1 MATAAPTIS
10 VVTPTYK
17 RPQLLE
23 RAVRSVQGQTRG
35 DWELILSDDE
45 DPPGET
51 WQLAQRL
58 AASDL
63 RIRAVRNPGP
73 HGQSGNVNHAMRHA
87 RGDWIKPLY
96 DDDALHPECLGAFAA
111 AVRDRASV
119 ALATCLLE
127 RFRDGAPVKHQ
138 PRGGRALLELVEGRL
153 ALLGMYLQ
161 DIDVGMPTQVMV
173 RRSVVVEHG
182 AYFEEAPGI
191 LALVDSLW
199 YARVLRHGDLLF
211 LNRPLVEE
219 HQGSHATAT
228 SQTTEAMYDR
238 ELVRFR
244 ELLRSE
250 LDVALCPPSP
260 VVIDQQLR
268 LIRAMHR
275 LHIRQPL
282 QALKLAAGAWHP
294 QAWYLAG
301 RWLLRRRFP
310 GRFYAVP
317 RVPLD
322 S

>member
-10 VVTPTYK
+10 VITPTYK
-17 RPQLLE
+17 RPRLLE
-23 RAVRSVQGQTRG
+23 RAVRSVRAQTMD
-35 DWELILSDDE
+35 DWELVISDDE

-58 AASDL
+58 AAEDA
-63 RIRAVRNPGP
+63 RIRAVRNPGS
-73 HGQSGNVNHAMRHA
+73 HGQSGNVNHAMRNA
-87 RGDWIKPLY
+87 RGHWVKPLY
-96 DDDALHPECLGAFAA
+96 DDDALHPECLKAFET
-111 AVRDRASV
+111 AVRGRESV
-119 ALATCLLE
+119 ALVTCLLE
-127 RFRDGAPVKHQ
+127 RFYDGAPVKRQ
-138 PRGGRALLELVEGRL
+138 ERGARPSLEMVEGRR

-173 RRSVVVEHG
+173 RRSVIVEHG
-182 AYFEEAPGI
+182 AFFEEAPGI

-211 LNRPLVEE
+211 INRPLVQE
-219 HQGSHATAT
+219 HQGAHATAT

-238 ELVRFR
+238 ELARFR
-244 ELLRSE
+244 ELLRE
-250 LDVALCPPSP
+250 DVDAALHPPSAI
-260 VVIDQQLR
+260 VVDQQLR

-275 LHIRQPL
+275 LHIHQPF

-294 QAWYLAG
+294 QAWYLAA

-310 GRFYAVP
+310 GRFYTVP